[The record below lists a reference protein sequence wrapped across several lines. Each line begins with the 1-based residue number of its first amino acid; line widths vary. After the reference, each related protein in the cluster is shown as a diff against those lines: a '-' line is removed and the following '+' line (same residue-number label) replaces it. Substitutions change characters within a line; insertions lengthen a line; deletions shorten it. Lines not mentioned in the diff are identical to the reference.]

1 MEEKEIK
8 NQQKEEI
15 QFFALSIVFSLM
27 IILIGLFFILRPM
40 VDNISSNQVELKNL
54 EAEAKYLEDKLQ
66 IIKDLEGKFESLK
79 QVRVLAEAA
88 IPNNSAE
95 ENLLVQV
102 QNIGSASGVIIS
114 SFKKEET
121 PLAIASDNFKESGEN
136 QIGNFQQ
143 FSPQAPAAQQSV
155 SLATYSFSLEI
166 QGKYSGIKSFLAN
179 LENNIRPIFINSVN
193 IQRMAGAS
201 ETVQATI
208 SGKTYYFK

>member
-95 ENLLVQV
+95 ENLLVQI
-102 QNIGSASGVIIS
+102 QNIGSVSGVIIN
-114 SFKKEET
+114 SFKKEEA
-121 PLAIASDNFKESGEN
+121 PLAIASDNFERSGEN
-136 QIGNFQQ
+136 QMGNFQQ